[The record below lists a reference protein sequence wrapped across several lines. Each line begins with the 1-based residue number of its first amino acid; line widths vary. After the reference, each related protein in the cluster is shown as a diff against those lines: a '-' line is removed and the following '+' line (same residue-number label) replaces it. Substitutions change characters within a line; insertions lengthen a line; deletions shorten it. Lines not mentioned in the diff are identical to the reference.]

1 MAQEISNYN
10 LEITDEGD
18 AHARITFQGEQF
30 DVEITERGIT
40 IVAFGDGSTWLG
52 MTQAEWPD
60 VLEIL
65 FYAIIEGE

>member
-10 LEITDEGD
+10 LEVTDTG
-18 AHARITFQGEQF
+18 ANARITFQGEQF
-30 DVEITERGIT
+30 DVEISERGIT

>member
-10 LEITDEGD
+10 LEVTDTG
-18 AHARITFQGEQF
+18 ATVRITFQGEQF
-30 DVEITERGIT
+30 DVEISERGIT
-40 IVAFGDGSTWLG
+40 IVAFGDASTWLG

-60 VLEIL
+60 VLETL